1 MSRRLCRFSHIFW
14 RILALDRDEWKIK
27 GRHLLN
33 NGTWKWPQQ
42 KNIFN
47 TIKTV
52 NRHPQFLTCILL
64 NSGVALQSGS
74 LSRSSYSSS
83 SSSVI
88 SMVSTFLSSSAPSFF
103 ADRLLAFFPA
113 VRSSSSSS
121 ASFFCNYKTCWI
133 WFTWKLPPRKLD
145 NLLELSGNK
154 MSCDLKCTI
163 AEMLDSLC

>member
-1 MSRRLCRFSHIFW
+1 MSGRLR
-14 RILALDRDEWKIK
+14 

-133 WFTWKLPPRKLD
+133 WFTWKLPPKKLGQSSWVKWEQD
-145 NLLELSGNK
+145 VLWFEVH
-154 MSCDLKCTI
+154 
-163 AEMLDSLC
+163 DSRNVRQPVLG